1 MRPTRSALLV
11 VAPLLATIVTAQ
23 AEASIPEP
31 QLGEGMRLE
40 AGGTPIDVSVGHAA
54 PYVLDFDGDG
64 VRDLLVGEFGEGAF
78 PDDRLPVATLEK
90 WGPGAFSIGRLRVYR
105 NLGTDAAPRFQG
117 FEYLKAK
124 DQHASVP
131 TT

>member
-78 PDDRLPVATLEK
+78 PDERLPAK
-90 WGPGAFSIGRLRVYR
+90 P
-105 NLGTDAAPRFQG
+105 APSR
-117 FEYLKAK
+117 
-124 DQHASVP
+124 
-131 TT
+131 